1 MAFLDRLQKKGVHI
15 EAETENAPASQ
26 SDSNDVVA
34 QLPIDLIHFDDKVIL
49 CAQVAGT
56 EIDKIRVSVEG
67 SANIVI
73 LEGERSLLEYQNI
86 TKGKTPEDFLV
97 RECQWGKFYRRIILP
112 ESIRVDDIEA
122 KIKNGTLIVVLPL
135 VTLDA
140 PQYIPLHAD
149 TSVDSKI
156 KDATK

>member
-15 EAETENAPASQ
+15 ETEDTDVSQ
-26 SDSNDVVA
+26 SNA
-34 QLPIDLIHFDDKVIL
+34 AEAITQLPIDLIHYDDKVIL
-49 CAQVAGT
+49 FAQVAGT
-56 EIDKIRVSVEG
+56 EIDKIKVSVEG

-73 LEGERSLLEYQNI
+73 LEGERSLLEYKNL

-112 ESIRVDDIEA
+112 ESIRVDNIEA

-135 VTLDA
+135 VTLDS
-140 PQYIPLHAD
+140 PQYIPLHTD
-149 TSVDSKI
+149 TSVDSKSE
-156 KDATK
+156 DSTN